1 MKKKSASQSAF
12 FNLRVLIGLFVFL
25 TGVFLALFGM
35 GAFSSAF
42 AQGKA
47 TKNNRS
53 TANQASPG
61 TQAPDVV
68 QMVGPVRLDQDLRRL
83 PYVPPKPEFEE
94 RVLTR
99 YPHGTGQTGAT
110 GVPAGYGTSGPAY
123 VQQLLKNLWQPV
135 LTMPPPLLT
144 FEGVAVPQSGCGCAP
159 PDSDG
164 DVGPN
169 HYVEAIN
176 TSFKVFDKNGNTL
189 AGPTTYNSLFAPLTG
204 TPCSG
209 QNDGDPF
216 VFYDHL
222 ADRWVISDFAF
233 PSFPGTSFY
242 QCIAVS
248 QTSSPV
254 SGGWFLYA
262 LQVDPS
268 NPTFLGDYPK
278 FALWN
283 NPQPGGAYFLTMNV
297 FSSPT
302 TFNGVR
308 AYALDR
314 ASMLSGGPTHA
325 IGVTIPIAGL
335 GDSYSLVAASFRTGS
350 TPPAGRDEFLL
361 AIDSPASGGVTL
373 TQVHGWLFHVDFA
386 NPGLSTLGIG
396 ANHSPSAQ
404 ITVSGFIDAFS
415 NAAGFTIVPQ
425 QGTTQHIDTLGDKI
439 MTPVVYQNRSGTESL
454 WADGTV
460 CTDANCTGPTAVRW
474 YKFNVTG
481 GTFPATPVQQ
491 QSWTNGND
499 GLWRF
504 MPSIAVDQ
512 NGNAAIG
519 YSTSSTT
526 QFPSIRYAG
535 RLATDPIGNL
545 TQGEAI
551 MFNGTGSQTD
561 TSGRWGDYSM
571 TTIDPADGMTFWH
584 VNEYYATTSSFNW
597 HTRIGKFKLEAK
609 AIVANGTTLV
619 NERCA
624 PANGVIDPGETV
636 TVTFKLKNNGG
647 ASTNNLVATLL
658 NASGE
663 ITRITTS
670 QNYGV
675 IAVGATVGK
684 DFSFIAN
691 GACGGT
697 ITATL
702 QLQDG
707 AKNLGTVFF
716 TFTLGKKV
724 VVLSKNFDGVT
735 PPALPAGWL
744 ATQGVNAG
752 GFPFWVTSNSGTPTP
767 VADSLPNAVYSVD
780 PANLLDNRLDS
791 TAFTYTGAAQV
802 TFRQNFDLEP
812 ADASTAFDCGVLE
825 ISNPNINGGAF
836 TDIITAGG
844 SFVTGGYNHTAING
858 NYANPCLPSRPN
870 WSGVSGGF
878 ITTTANL
885 PAAGIGQPS
894 KLRWRMCSD
903 NSVSHTGWRVDNVV
917 VSGGYVCCTGN
928 PAETISTPTTP
939 SGPASGSP
947 GTNYTYSTGGS
958 TSNLGHPVQYR
969 FDWGDGSA
977 PVWLPVGTTSAQ
989 HSWTSPSTYLVKS
1002 RARCSIHTS
1011 VVSNFSNTFS
1021 VTIAP

>member
-1 MKKKSASQSAF
+1 MKKKSASQLAF
-12 FNLRVLIGLFVFL
+12 FNLRVLIGLFLFL

-42 AQGKA
+42 AQGKD
-47 TKNNRS
+47 TKNNLS

-61 TQAPDVV
+61 TQVPDVV
-68 QMVGPVRLDQDLRRL
+68 QMVGAVRLDQDLHRL

-94 RVLTR
+94 RLLTR

-110 GVPAGYGTSGPAY
+110 GAPAGYGTSGLAY
-123 VQQLLKNLWQPV
+123 VQALLKSLSRPAP
-135 LTMPPPLLT
+135 TMPGPLLT
-144 FEGVAVPQSGCGCAP
+144 FEGGAAAQFCACAP

-262 LQVDPS
+262 LRVDPS

-278 FALWN
+278 LALWN
-283 NPQPGGAYFLTMNV
+283 NPQPGGAYFLTMNL

-308 AYALDR
+308 AYSLDR
-314 ASMLSGGPTHA
+314 ASMLSGGPTNA
-325 IGVTIPIAGL
+325 IGFTIPTAGL
-335 GDSYSLVAASFRTGS
+335 GDSYSLVAASFRTGHA
-350 TPPAGRDEFLL
+350 PPAGRDEFLL
-361 AIDSPASGGVTL
+361 AIDSPGSGGVTL

-396 ANHSPSAQ
+396 ANHSPNAQ
-404 ITVSGFIDAFS
+404 ITVSGFIDAFT

-439 MTPVVYQNRSGTESL
+439 MTPVAYQNRSGTESL
-454 WADGTV
+454 RASGTV
-460 CTDANCTGPTAVRW
+460 CTDTNCTGPTGVRW
-474 YKFNVTG
+474 YRFNVTG

-491 QSWTNGND
+491 QTWTNGGD

-512 NGNAAIG
+512 NGNTAIG
-519 YSTSSTT
+519 YSASSTT

-571 TTIDPADGMTFWH
+571 TTIDPVDGTTFWH

-609 AIVANGTTLV
+609 VVVANGTTLV

-624 PANGVIDPGETV
+624 PPNGVI
-636 TVTFKLKNNGG
+636 
-647 ASTNNLVATLL
+647 
-658 NASGE
+658 
-663 ITRITTS
+663 
-670 QNYGV
+670 
-675 IAVGATVGK
+675 
-684 DFSFIAN
+684 
-691 GACGGT
+691 
-697 ITATL
+697 
-702 QLQDG
+702 
-707 AKNLGTVFF
+707 
-716 TFTLGKKV
+716 
-724 VVLSKNFDGVT
+724 
-735 PPALPAGWL
+735 
-744 ATQGVNAG
+744 
-752 GFPFWVTSNSGTPTP
+752 
-767 VADSLPNAVYSVD
+767 
-780 PANLLDNRLDS
+780 
-791 TAFTYTGAAQV
+791 
-802 TFRQNFDLEP
+802 
-812 ADASTAFDCGVLE
+812 
-825 ISNPNINGGAF
+825 
-836 TDIITAGG
+836 
-844 SFVTGGYNHTAING
+844 
-858 NYANPCLPSRPN
+858 
-870 WSGVSGGF
+870 
-878 ITTTANL
+878 
-885 PAAGIGQPS
+885 
-894 KLRWRMCSD
+894 
-903 NSVSHTGWRVDNVV
+903 
-917 VSGGYVCCTGN
+917 
-928 PAETISTPTTP
+928 
-939 SGPASGSP
+939 
-947 GTNYTYSTGGS
+947 
-958 TSNLGHPVQYR
+958 
-969 FDWGDGSA
+969 
-977 PVWLPVGTTSAQ
+977 
-989 HSWTSPSTYLVKS
+989 
-1002 RARCSIHTS
+1002 
-1011 VVSNFSNTFS
+1011 
-1021 VTIAP
+1021 

>member
-12 FNLRVLIGLFVFL
+12 FNLRVLIGLFVVL
-25 TGVFLALFGM
+25 AGVFLALFGM

-42 AQGKA
+42 AQGKG
-47 TKNNRS
+47 TKNNLS
-53 TANQASPG
+53 TTNQASPG
-61 TQAPDVV
+61 TQAPNVV
-68 QMVGPVRLDQDLRRL
+68 QMIGPVRLDQDLRRL
-83 PYVPPKPEFEE
+83 PYAPPKPEFEE

-99 YPHGTGQTGAT
+99 HPHGTGATGA
-110 GVPAGYGTSGPAY
+110 PAGYGTSGLPY
-123 VQQLLKNLWQPV
+123 VQQLLQNVWRPA
-135 LTMPPPLLT
+135 PAIPSPLLT
-144 FEGVAVPQSGCGCAP
+144 FEGGAAAQFCACAP

-176 TSFKVFDKNGNTL
+176 VAFKVFDKNGNTL
-189 AGPTTYNSLFAPLTG
+189 AGPITYNSLFAPLTG
-204 TPCSG
+204 TPCSS

-248 QTSSPV
+248 QTSDPV

-262 LQVDPS
+262 LQVDSS

-278 FALWN
+278 LALWN
-283 NPQPGGAYFLTMNV
+283 NPQPGGAYFLTMNL

-325 IGVTIPIAGL
+325 IGFTIPTAGL
-335 GDSYSLVAASFRTGS
+335 GDSYSLVAASFRAGHA
-350 TPPAGRDEFLL
+350 PPAGRDEFLL
-361 AIDSPASGGVTL
+361 AIDSPATGGVTL

-396 ANHSPSAQ
+396 ANHSPNAQ

-415 NAAGFTIVPQ
+415 NTAGFTIVPQ

-439 MTPVVYQNRSGTESL
+439 MTPVVYQNRSGNESL
-454 WADGTV
+454 WADDTV
-460 CTDANCTGPTAVRW
+460 CTDVNCTGPTAVRW
-474 YKFNVTG
+474 YQFNVTG

-504 MPSIAVDQ
+504 MPSIAVDA
-512 NGNAAIG
+512 NGNTAIG

-526 QFPSIRYAG
+526 QFPSIRYSG

-571 TTIDPADGMTFWH
+571 TTIDPVDGTTFWH

-609 AIVANGTTLV
+609 VVVANGTTLV
-619 NERCA
+619 NEGCA
-624 PANGVIDPGETV
+624 PPNGVIDPGETV
-636 TVTFKLKNNGG
+636 TVTFRLKNNGS
-647 ASTNNLVATLL
+647 ASANNLVATLQ
-658 NASGE
+658 ASGG

-707 AKNLGTVFF
+707 AKNLGTVSF
-716 TFTLGKKV
+716 TFTLGKQV
-724 VVLSKNFDGVT
+724 VVLTRSFDGIT
-735 PPALPAGWL
+735 PPALPAGWV
-744 ATQGVNAG
+744 ATQGANAG

-767 VADSLPNAVYSVD
+767 VADSPPNAVYSVD
-780 PANLLDNRLDS
+780 PANVLDNRLD
-791 TAFTYTGAAQV
+791 TPAFTYTGPAQV
-802 TFRQNFDLEP
+802 TFRQNFDLEEQ
-812 ADASTAFDCGVLE
+812 DASTAFDCGVLE

-858 NYANPCLPSRPN
+858 SYTNPCLPTRPN

-878 ITTTANL
+878 ITATANL

-903 NSVSHTGWRVDNVV
+903 NSVSHAGWRVDNVV
-917 VSGGYVCCTGN
+917 VTNGYACCTS
-928 PAETISTPTTP
+928 PAEAISTPTKP
-939 SGPASGSP
+939 SGPASGST

-977 PVWLPVGTTSAQ
+977 AVWLPVGTTSAQ
-989 HSWTSPSTYLVKS
+989 HSWTSPGTFLVKS
-1002 RARCSIHTS
+1002 RGRCSIHTS